1 MRKMILFLSALL
13 LAATASVAFAANCD
27 AMNGAWKASK
37 LPRYN
42 APDVIDVAKG
52 LYSPANDRGGANVSP
67 FSYKCIGENLFQ
79 FDGSMTRQYTLSA
92 DGMRAKSVFK
102 NTNSGFTMVE
112 DDMVKIT
119 ADYSYKEPPKT
130 KKKFAIYSKQGCYF
144 KLLESNS
151 DTLDNITLNDAK
163 CVNDSINGTVTVKMN
178 RTAGLLE
185 WTKFNGSMING
196 VFDGPATR
204 QFKFVGRSDY
214 SPDPI
219 EFKGGCIDIEEI
231 EVCEPIDLSQYKID
245 DPQVLGASASPN
257 AGKAKVKGKKKK

>member
-42 APDVIDVAKG
+42 DPDVIDVAKG

-92 DGMRAKSVFK
+92 DGVRAKSVFK
-102 NTNSGFTMVE
+102 NLNSGFTMVE
-112 DDMVKIT
+112 DDMVKVANSSANSTNQT
-119 ADYSYKEPPKT
+119 AELP
-130 KKKFAIYSKQGCYF
+130 
-144 KLLESNS
+144 
-151 DTLDNITLNDAK
+151 
-163 CVNDSINGTVTVKMN
+163 
-178 RTAGLLE
+178 
-185 WTKFNGSMING
+185 
-196 VFDGPATR
+196 
-204 QFKFVGRSDY
+204 
-214 SPDPI
+214 
-219 EFKGGCIDIEEI
+219 
-231 EVCEPIDLSQYKID
+231 D

-257 AGKAKVKGKKKK
+257 AGKAKGKGKKKK

>member
-1 MRKMILFLSALL
+1 MRKMILFFSALL
-13 LAATASVAFAANCD
+13 LAATASFAFAANCD

-102 NTNSGFTMVE
+102 NPNSGFTMVE

-151 DTLDNITLNDAK
+151 DTLDNITLEDAK

-178 RTAGLLE
+178 STVGGSLE
-185 WTKFNGSMING
+185 WIKFNGFMING

-204 QFKFVGRSDY
+204 QFKFVGSSGD
-214 SPDPI
+214 SPKPI
-219 EFKGGCIDIEEI
+219 EFKGGCVYIEE
-231 EVCEPIDLSQYKID
+231 CDPIDLSQYKID
-245 DPQVLGASASPN
+245 DPLAFGVSASPRVV
-257 AGKAKVKGKKKK
+257 KAKAKKKK